1 MYDNGFC
8 PTDSD
13 GNKLPCPEGYGA
25 ILGTAAVC
33 ALLEILISFLPP
45 KVMLKIFPPIVTGP
59 TVMLIGISL
68 IESGFS
74 NWAGGNGPCIERPVN
89 GIFAACPTIYAPH
102 ALPWGSAEYVKPMVK
117 PFHCLRHL
125 LTFYPSV
132 CRFIGLG
139 FLVFITII
147 LCERFA
153 PPIMKTTSVICGL
166 LTGCIVAAACGY
178 FDRTSIDAV
187 CLTIPEYSEN
197 IS

>member
-8 PTDSD
+8 PTDAD

-74 NWAGGNGPCIERPVN
+74 NWAGGAGPCAERPAN
-89 GIFAACPTIYAPH
+89 GIFASCPTIYAPH
-102 ALPWGSAEYVKPMVK
+102 ALPWGSAEY
-117 PFHCLRHL
+117 
-125 LTFYPSV
+125 
-132 CRFIGLG
+132 IGLG
-139 FLVFITII
+139 FLVFLTII

-153 PPIMKTTSVICGL
+153 PPIMKTTSVIIGL

-178 FDRTSIDAV
+178 FDRTGIDSVCETSISTEAQA
-187 CLTIPEYSEN
+187 TN
-197 IS
+197 IKSRPPLAPSSG